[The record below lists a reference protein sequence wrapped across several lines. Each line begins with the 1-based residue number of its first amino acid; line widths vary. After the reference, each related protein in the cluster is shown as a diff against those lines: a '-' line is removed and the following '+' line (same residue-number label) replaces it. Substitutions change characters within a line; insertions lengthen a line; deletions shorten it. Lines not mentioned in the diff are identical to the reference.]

1 MDKTTLELALPL
13 SLALAVVAFIAR
25 EALIVLLGAAVHEAW
40 AKLRKS
46 LAQRRSR
53 PAGDGNGG

>member
-1 MDKTTLELALPL
+1 MNKTTLELALPL
-13 SLALAVVAFIAR
+13 SVALAVVAFIAR
-25 EALIVLLGAAVHEAW
+25 EALIALLDAAVNDAW
-40 AKLRKS
+40 TQLRKS